1 MEIYNILPQSVA
13 LLPPALPRLSNHHDY
28 GQTMGDRPASI
39 FSGIEREL
47 LESAIYQILSAK
59 LQETWG
65 EGVEKLLRK
74 FSQEVIQLTKKYLE
88 NLDASRSTVN
98 ISHQE
103 LLASEL
109 LVSEIL
115 NSELTESPAVDSN
128 TSEVDEAVDEEIDE
142 ISQLRSM
149 IKEGSPK
156 HSLRDIVNSAD
167 PEERFRTMMNL
178 NQINQD
184 DQSNNLPVNTENHTQ
199 KKPLH
204 TIPLPELKIS
214 PDEQPL
220 IHVLPDGMG
229 MTVEV
234 GAYLKERGKP
244 RLSHAEKMNLALAQ
258 QRQEFL
264 EKIAQEFRQA
274 RLNQGLSLEELNIK
288 TFVPLHHIV
297 AIENQAWQK
306 LPEDIY
312 VKGFIHRLGDALGF
326 DGKVLA
332 DSLPMPEANL
342 HIPSLVAEDDQL
354 DFNLHPLHLYAGYAA
369 LMAGAVGGMSWLSQ
383 QQSQPS
389 VQVPVMPN
397 LPSQITPSQRHSEVI
412 QSPQY
417 QKSLHNQMKNLRLAP
432 PEVI

>member
-13 LLPPALPRLSNHHDY
+13 LLPPALPRLSDHHDY
-28 GQTMGDRPASI
+28 GKTMGDRPGSI
-39 FSGIEREL
+39 FHEIEREL
-47 LESAIYQILSAK
+47 LDSAIYQILSAK

-88 NLDASRSTVN
+88 NLDASESTVN

-103 LLASEL
+103 LL
-109 LVSEIL
+109 VTEIL
-115 NSELTESPAVDSN
+115 NSELNYELNSESTVSQTVHST
-128 TSEVDEAVDEEIDE
+128 TSEVDEIA
-142 ISQLRSM
+142 QLRSM

-156 HSLRDIVNSAD
+156 HSLRDIVNSTD
-167 PEERFRTMMNL
+167 PEERLRTIMTL
-178 NQINQD
+178 NQISHD
-184 DQSNNLPVNTENHTQ
+184 DQINSVEINTNNPA
-199 KKPLH
+199 KKTLN
-204 TIPLPELKIS
+204 TIPLPELKIA
-214 PDEQPL
+214 PDQKPL

-229 MTVEV
+229 MSIEV
-234 GAYLKERGKP
+234 GEHLKEPGKP
-244 RLSHAEKMNLALAQ
+244 RLSYAEKMNLALAQ

-264 EKIAQEFRQA
+264 AKIAQEFHQA
-274 RLNQGLSLEELNIK
+274 RLNQGLSLEELHSK
-288 TFVPLHHIV
+288 TFVPLHHIA
-297 AIENQAWQK
+297 AIENQEWQK

-312 VKGFIHRLGDALGF
+312 VKGFIQRLGDALGF

-332 DSLPMPEANL
+332 NSLPMPEANL

-354 DFNLHPLHLYAGYAA
+354 DFNLHPLHLYVGYAA

-389 VQVPVMPN
+389 AKVPIMPN
-397 LPSQITPSQRHSEVI
+397 MPSQITPSQRHSEVI

>member
-13 LLPPALPRLSNHHDY
+13 LLPPALPRLTDHHDY
-28 GQTMGDRPASI
+28 GKTMGDRPASM
-39 FSGIEREL
+39 FSEIEREL
-47 LESAIYQILSAK
+47 LGSAIYQILLAK

-74 FSQEVIQLTKKYLE
+74 FSQEVIHLTKKYLE
-88 NLDASRSTVN
+88 NLDASESTVN

-103 LLASEL
+103 LL
-109 LVSEIL
+109 VTEIL
-115 NSELTESPAVDSN
+115 NSELTSEATESQAVYSN
-128 TSEVDEAVDEEIDE
+128 TSEVDEIA
-142 ISQLRSM
+142 QLRSM

-156 HSLRDIVNSAD
+156 HSLRDIVNSTN
-167 PEERFRTMMNL
+167 PEERLRTIMTL
-178 NQINQD
+178 NQISHD
-184 DQSNNLPVNTENHTQ
+184 DQANSVEINTQNLG
-199 KKPLH
+199 KKPLN
-204 TIPLPELKIS
+204 TIPLPELKIA
-214 PDEQPL
+214 PDQKPL

-229 MTVEV
+229 MSVEV
-234 GAYLKERGKP
+234 VEHLQERGKP
-244 RLSHAEKMNLALAQ
+244 RLSYAEKMNLALAQ

-264 EKIAQEFRQA
+264 AKIAQEFHQA
-274 RLNQGLSLEELNIK
+274 RLNQGLSLEELHSK
-288 TFVPLHHIV
+288 TFVPLHHIA

-332 DSLPMPEANL
+332 NSLPMPESNL

-354 DFNLHPLHLYAGYAA
+354 DFNLHPLHLYVGYAA
-369 LMAGAVGGMSWLSQ
+369 LMAGAVGGMNWLSQ

-389 VQVPVMPN
+389 VQVPIMPN
-397 LPSQITPSQRHSEVI
+397 MPSQITPSRHSEVI

-432 PEVI
+432 PEMI

>member
-13 LLPPALPRLSNHHDY
+13 LLPPALPRLSDHHDY
-28 GQTMGDRPASI
+28 GKTMGDRPASI
-39 FSGIEREL
+39 FSEIEREL
-47 LESAIYQILSAK
+47 LDSAIYQILSAK

-88 NLDASRSTVN
+88 NLDASGATVN
-98 ISHQE
+98 ISHEE
-103 LLASEL
+103 LLAT
-109 LVSEIL
+109 EIL
-115 NSELTESPAVDSN
+115 NAELTESQTVHST
-128 TSEVDEAVDEEIDE
+128 TSEVDEIA
-142 ISQLRSM
+142 QLRSM

-156 HSLRDIVNSAD
+156 HSLRDIVNSTD
-167 PEERFRTMMNL
+167 PEERFRTIMTL
-178 NQINQD
+178 NQISHDSQPD
-184 DQSNNLPVNTENHTQ
+184 GSELSNHNHPQ
-199 KKPLH
+199 KKSVN
-204 TIPLPELKIS
+204 TIPLPELKIA

-234 GAYLKERGKP
+234 GEYLKEPGKP
-244 RLSHAEKMNLALAQ
+244 RLSYKEKMNLALAQ

-297 AIENQAWQK
+297 AIENQTWQK

-312 VKGFIHRLGDALGF
+312 VKGFIQRLGDALGF

-332 DSLPMPEANL
+332 NSLPMPEANL

-354 DFNLHPLHLYAGYAA
+354 DFNLHPLHLYVGYAT
-369 LMAGAVGGMSWLSQ
+369 LMAGAVGGMSWLSH

-389 VQVPVMPN
+389 VQLPVMPN
-397 LPSQITPSQRHSEVI
+397 MPSQITPSQRQSEVI

-432 PEVI
+432 PEMI

>member
-13 LLPPALPRLSNHHDY
+13 LLPPALPRLTDHHDY
-28 GQTMGDRPASI
+28 GKTMGDRPASI
-39 FSGIEREL
+39 FSEIEREL
-47 LESAIYQILSAK
+47 LDSAIYQILSAK

-88 NLDASRSTVN
+88 NLDTSQSTVN
-98 ISHQE
+98 IFHQE
-103 LLASEL
+103 LL
-109 LVSEIL
+109 VPEIC
-115 NSELTESPAVDSN
+115 NSELPESPAVNST
-128 TSEVDEAVDEEIDE
+128 TSEVDEIA
-142 ISQLRSM
+142 QLRSM

-156 HSLRDIVNSAD
+156 HSLRDIVNSTA
-167 PEERFRTMMNL
+167 PEERFRTMMNV
-178 NQINQD
+178 NQINHD
-184 DQSNNLPVNTENHTQ
+184 EQSDSLEINTHTHNHSQ
-199 KKPLH
+199 KKPLN
-204 TIPLPELKIS
+204 TIPLPELKIV
-214 PDEQPL
+214 PDEQTL

-234 GAYLKERGKP
+234 GEHLKEGGKP
-244 RLSHAEKMNLALAQ
+244 RLSYAEKMNLALAQ

-288 TFVPLHHIV
+288 TFVPLHHIA

-332 DSLPMPEANL
+332 NSLPMPEANL
-342 HIPSLVAEDDQL
+342 HIPSLVAEDNQL
-354 DFNLHPLHLYAGYAA
+354 DFNLHPLHLYLGYAT
-369 LMAGAVGGMSWLSQ
+369 LMAGAVGGMSWLSH

-397 LPSQITPSQRHSEVI
+397 MPSQITPSQRQSEVI

-432 PEVI
+432 PEMI